1 MIELVIPTLY
11 KSPNL
16 QKMLPKYL
24 EYDLVTDIHI
34 IDNGQGWIHNYP
46 WLLGH
51 TKIKVYTPQK
61 YNEWMINPAWNLG
74 VSRCKQNSIVGILN
88 DDIVFPTDVFEYI
101 AYFSEDMGILGMH
114 DTNYKC
120 TEKAY
125 EIVDIPQHCYGW
137 GCAIFMEKRDWIPIP
152 DELKLYYG
160 DSWLFHEVPV
170 KCRALKGLP
179 MSESNISATNAH
191 PEFIKEFTE
200 QYKKEQVWFS
210 ENARKDLNWG
220 GDSELPSIQ
229 KL

>member
-1 MIELVIPTLY
+1 
-11 KSPNL
+11 
-16 QKMLPKYL
+16 
-24 EYDLVTDIHI
+24 
-34 IDNGQGWIHNYP
+34 
-46 WLLGH
+46 
-51 TKIKVYTPQK
+51 
-61 YNEWMINPAWNLG
+61 
-74 VSRCKQNSIVGILN
+74 
-88 DDIVFPTDVFEYI
+88 
-101 AYFSEDMGILGMH
+101 MGILGMH

-179 MSESNISATNAH
+179 MAESNISATNAH